1 MKSGKRILV
10 VYYSRSGHTARVAE
24 DLATRL
30 GADREGLGDRKSR
43 RGLLGYLSAV
53 FDSMHERPA
62 ELTRLDKRPEDYPL
76 TLIGT
81 PIWAG
86 NITPAVRA
94 YLQTN
99 RGKFNDVAFFTTSG
113 ATPVEKVVPTLEKLA
128 GRPAI
133 ASLGF
138 SGGDLGAADRYER
151 KITAFLGA
159 LRHEPSIPIG
169 AEAAH
174 AVG

>member
-1 MKSGKRILV
+1 MKTGKRILV

-30 GADREGLGDRKSR
+30 GADREGLRDRKSR

-53 FDSMHERPA
+53 YDSMHERPA
-62 ELTRLDKRPEDYPL
+62 ELTGLDKRPEDYAL

-94 YLQTN
+94 YLQAN
-99 RGKFNDVAFFTTSG
+99 HGKFNEVAFFTTSG
-113 ATPVEKVVPTLEKLA
+113 MTPVQKVIPTLEKLA
-128 GRPAI
+128 GRTAI

-138 SGGDLGAADRYER
+138 NGGDMGAGESYEQ
-151 KITAFLGA
+151 KITAFLGT
-159 LRHEPSIPIG
+159 LRNEPSIPLG
-169 AEAAH
+169 AEPAH
-174 AVG
+174 AAG